1 MGPRPE
7 AKERELRIA
16 HWAAGSPR
24 QEPPRWPGAAEWLAA
39 ATAAKEEAAAAAAA
53 AAAAEAKLETD
64 RAALN
69 RMD

>member
-1 MGPRPE
+1 MRWE
-7 AKERELRIA
+7 AKERELRIR
-16 HWAAGSPR
+16 HWTAGSPR

-53 AAAAEAKLETD
+53 AAAEAKLETD

-69 RMD
+69 RVD